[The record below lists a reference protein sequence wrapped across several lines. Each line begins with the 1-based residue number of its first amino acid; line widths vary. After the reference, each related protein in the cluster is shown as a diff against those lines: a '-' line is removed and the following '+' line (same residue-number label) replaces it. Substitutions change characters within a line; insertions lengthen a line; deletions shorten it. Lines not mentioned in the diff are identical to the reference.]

1 MDNTAYRRRL
11 EEVKPITIHTRWFPA
26 KGFHAI
32 TLFPV
37 VFYRDGRLT
46 PREVRHETVHLWQ
59 QALLLVVPFYVLYL
73 LFWVVGLLRY
83 RDANRAYREIPF
95 ERSAYMLE
103 QREDLTWKAMAFG
116 WVRCLAGDR

>member
-46 PREVRHETVHLWQ
+46 PREVKHETVHLWQ
-59 QALLLVVPFYVLYL
+59 QALLLVLPFYVLYL
-73 LFWVVGLLRY
+73 LFWLVGLLRY

-95 ERSAYMLE
+95 ERSAYLLE
-103 QREDLTWKAMAFG
+103 QSEGLTWKAMAFG

>member
-1 MDNTAYRRRL
+1 M
-11 EEVKPITIHTRWFPA
+11 KPITIHTRWFPA

-73 LFWVVGLLRY
+73 LFWLVGLLRY
-83 RDANRAYREIPF
+83 RDSNRAYREIPF
-95 ERSAYMLE
+95 ERSAYLLE
-103 QREDLTWKAMAFG
+103 QREGLTWKAMAFG
-116 WVRCLAGDR
+116 WVRCIAGDR

>member
-1 MDNTAYRRRL
+1 M
-11 EEVKPITIHTRWFPA
+11 KPITIHTRWFPS

-59 QALLLVVPFYVLYL
+59 QAALLVVPFYVLYL
-73 LFWVVGLLRY
+73 VFWIIGSVRY
-83 RDANRAYREIPF
+83 CDLHRAYREIPF
-95 ERSAYMLE
+95 ERSAYALE
-103 QREDLTWKAMAFG
+103 SLPRQSGWRQAFDWTKRIRDKG
-116 WVRCLAGDR
+116 

>member
-1 MDNTAYRRRL
+1 M
-11 EEVKPITIHTRWFPA
+11 KPITIHTRWFPA

-73 LFWVVGLLRY
+73 LFWLVGLLRY

-95 ERSAYMLE
+95 ERSAYLLE
-103 QREDLTWKAMAFG
+103 QREGLTWKTMAFG

>member
-1 MDNTAYRRRL
+1 M
-11 EEVKPITIHTRWFPA
+11 KPITIHTRCFPA

-59 QALLLVVPFYVLYL
+59 QATLLVVPFYVLYL

-95 ERSAYMLE
+95 ERSAYLLE
-103 QREDLTWKAMAFG
+103 QREELTWKAMAFG

>member
-59 QALLLVVPFYVLYL
+59 QATLLVVPF
-73 LFWVVGLLRY
+73 
-83 RDANRAYREIPF
+83 
-95 ERSAYMLE
+95 
-103 QREDLTWKAMAFG
+103 
-116 WVRCLAGDR
+116 